1 MARRSLVQVLALVGL
16 VLALVACAQ
25 EDDSAARTVRP
36 AETAGATVP
45 APGPA
50 AAPQTAA
57 PSTAPVALQ
66 PGGLPNIGAV
76 VTRAR
81 PAVVGIAASAQII
94 DPFFR
99 LIPTVQSGT
108 GVIIDPGG
116 YILTNNHVIENTTR
130 IEVTLDNDETYVAEV
145 IGRDTNSDLA
155 VIKITAPAPLPYLPF
170 AEPTSYRIGDW
181 VVAIGNPL
189 ALPGGPTVTVGVIG
203 ALERTIVVDSDSLS
217 DLVQTDAAINEGNSG
232 GPLLDLQGDIV
243 GINAIVASQGQAQGI
258 GFAVSS
264 FTASAIAKALI
275 ANGRVPWAWMGVSVA
290 ELSPS
295 KALELRLNVRK
306 GIIVTGVSRG
316 GPANQAGILLGD
328 VLKTINGS
336 VLNRVR
342 DLDTLLRE
350 TYKAGDTVDVT
361 LLRGKEERTVKVTFT
376 TSPRR

>member
-1 MARRSLVQVLALVGL
+1 
-16 VLALVACAQ
+16 
-25 EDDSAARTVRP
+25 
-36 AETAGATVP
+36 
-45 APGPA
+45 
-50 AAPQTAA
+50 
-57 PSTAPVALQ
+57 
-66 PGGLPNIGAV
+66 
-76 VTRAR
+76 
-81 PAVVGIAASAQII
+81 
-94 DPFFR
+94 
-99 LIPTVQSGT
+99 
-108 GVIIDPGG
+108 
-116 YILTNNHVIENTTR
+116 
-130 IEVTLDNDETYVAEV
+130 
-145 IGRDTNSDLA
+145 
-155 VIKITAPAPLPYLPF
+155 
-170 AEPTSYRIGDW
+170 
-181 VVAIGNPL
+181 
-189 ALPGGPTVTVGVIG
+189 
-203 ALERTIVVDSDSLS
+203 
-217 DLVQTDAAINEGNSG
+217 
-232 GPLLDLQGDIV
+232 LLDLQGDIV